1 MTTSPGARRSAD
13 VSAEAIPGPRP
24 RPVIGNALDIGRK
37 GAVEAAIKLARQYGP
52 IYRLVLPGGDSRYV
66 VSGADLVEEVCDE
79 QRFDKL
85 VAGGLSEVRRDPV
98 NTGLFTSDTDN
109 PLWRRA
115 HNILLPNF
123 GQQAMQGYSP
133 MMLDVAEQLMLK
145 WARLNSDDEIDVA
158 SDMTRLTLDTI
169 ALCGFGY
176 RFNSFYRETPHP
188 FVAAMVRTLGESQTR
203 SRSLPIQNRL
213 RVRAGRQLA
222 ADQAYMDK
230 MVDDIIRERRE
241 SGNPEGKPDLLSC
254 MLDGVDR
261 QSGERL
267 PDANIRAQCIT
278 FLIAGHETTSG
289 LLSFAIYFLLKHPE
303 VMAQAQAEAD
313 NVLGTDIDVLPS
325 YPQVRKLTY
334 VTQVLEETLRLWPTA
349 PGFSRYPLQDTVIGG
364 RYRLPKG
371 SGVLV
376 LTPMLHRDRSIWGP
390 DAEEFNPDHFAPERR
405 AALPPNA
412 YKPFGSGQRACIGR
426 QFALQEA
433 TLVLGMLLQR
443 FQLIDHRGY
452 DLKIKETLTIKP
464 AGLLIKVEPQ
474 AGRQAATAFKPAR
487 SPRTRQHR
495 QRQPWAL
502 PRLTPRRCRRG
513 LAGITPRCSSCSAP
527 TWVPRRASPPGWP
540 ARVPNVASRWP
551 SARSTT
557 TRVPCRMTAPPLS

>member
-1 MTTSPGARRSAD
+1 MTASPGARRSAD

-123 GQQAMQGYSP
+123 SQQAMQDYSP

-188 FVAAMVRTLGESQTR
+188 FVAAMIRTLGESQTR

-241 SGNPEGKPDLLSC
+241 SGNPEGKADLLSC

-313 NVLGTDIDVLPS
+313 SVFGTDIDVLPS

-349 PGFSRYPLQDTVIGG
+349 PGFSRYPLQDAVIGG
-364 RYRLPKG
+364 KYRLPKG

-376 LTPMLHRDRSIWGP
+376 LTPMLHRDRRIWGP
-390 DAEEFNPDHFAPERR
+390 DAEEFNPDHFAPGSPGGAAAERLQAVR
-405 AALPPNA
+405 LRPTGLHRPPVRPAGGHARPGHAAAALPAHRPSRVRPEDQGNA
-412 YKPFGSGQRACIGR
+412 HDQASWPAHQGRAAGRPDGQRR
-426 QFALQEA
+426 
-433 TLVLGMLLQR
+433 R
-443 FQLIDHRGY
+443 
-452 DLKIKETLTIKP
+452 P
-464 AGLLIKVEPQ
+464 S
-474 AGRQAATAFKPAR
+474 
-487 SPRTRQHR
+487 SPRGRRGPGRTVSVS
-495 QRQPWAL
+495 PG
-502 PRLTPRRCRRG
+502 RCR
-513 LAGITPRCSSCSAP
+513 S
-527 TWVPRRASPPGWP
+527 
-540 ARVPNVASRWP
+540 
-551 SARSTT
+551 
-557 TRVPCRMTAPPLS
+557 